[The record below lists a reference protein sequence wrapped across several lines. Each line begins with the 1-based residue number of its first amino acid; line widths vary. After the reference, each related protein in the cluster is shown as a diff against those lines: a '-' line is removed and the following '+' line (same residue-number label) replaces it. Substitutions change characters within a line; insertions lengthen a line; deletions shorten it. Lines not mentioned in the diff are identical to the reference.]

1 MFNGDYSLIKIEL
14 FFFLSQFSYCVHL
27 QIRHRHVVCRIVWN
41 RRLIDKLGIWV
52 RSCDSSLFVNSCWKY
67 DFVSSNGSSK
77 QISRKQVDHLLDGF
91 VVSGL
96 CRWSTTD
103 ASCRRWYK
111 RDSIL
116 CDTLYLCSATQLGNL
131 DVSLWTQMCRAS
143 PAGRQAASK
152 VTVPMLGSGI
162 GDVVIVGVII
172 NVCEASEESSFV
184 RESRGCR

>member
-1 MFNGDYSLIKIEL
+1 MYIFRYG
-14 FFFLSQFSYCVHL
+14 
-27 QIRHRHVVCRIVWN
+27 IVTSSVGSCG
-41 RRLIDKLGIWV
+41 ID
-52 RSCDSSLFVNSCWKY
+52 DSSTSWAFGFALVTLLFLLILVGNMISC
-67 DFVSSNGSSK
+67 
-77 QISRKQVDHLLDGF
+77 RAMDHLLDGF

-152 VTVPMLGSGI
+152 VTVPVLSSDI
-162 GDVVIVGVII
+162 GDVVIIGVII
-172 NVCEASEESSFV
+172 NVREASEESSFV
-184 RESRGCR
+184 RESRWCR